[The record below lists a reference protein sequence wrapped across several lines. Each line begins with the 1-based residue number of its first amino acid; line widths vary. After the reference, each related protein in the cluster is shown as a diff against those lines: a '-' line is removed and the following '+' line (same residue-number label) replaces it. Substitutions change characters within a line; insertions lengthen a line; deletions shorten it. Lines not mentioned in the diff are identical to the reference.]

1 MDTAMKLTLLVVTVA
16 ALTVGVSARGQE
28 RRINADALTIADFN
42 DRVYGYAALSKKLDE
57 TIKEPSSDSQPQAFL
72 DHQRALAKL
81 IQKARAGAKPGDLC
95 RKPMREIIR
104 KLVAGVVR
112 GPGGKEIRRSLLD
125 EYPGN
130 LRLAVNSEYPDNA
143 PLSTVPPQILQ
154 GLPKLPERLE
164 YRFLGKRL
172 LLIDSH
178 ARIVADIVEKVVP

>member
-1 MDTAMKLTLLVVTVA
+1 
-16 ALTVGVSARGQE
+16 
-28 RRINADALTIADFN
+28 
-42 DRVYGYAALSKKLDE
+42 
-57 TIKEPSSDSQPQAFL
+57 
-72 DHQRALAKL
+72 
-81 IQKARAGAKPGDLC
+81 
-95 RKPMREIIR
+95 MREIIR